1 MSQPGFT
8 SIADKQLLDLVQQ
21 VKPRNMGKYVFLLLD
36 EMYIKEGLV
45 YNKSTGALIGF
56 SDLTGTLQ
64 EIDDYERK
72 LENNEH
78 KSPHVCDDG

>member
-1 MSQPGFT
+1 M
-8 SIADKQLLDLVQQ
+8 
-21 VKPRNMGKYVFLLLD
+21 
-36 EMYIKEGLV
+36 

-78 KSPHVCDDG
+78 KRLLAKTMFVMMVR